1 MSTALQSKDARRSKS
16 RRRSGVVAALLA
28 TLLLVALIAFG
39 SDASTDDDLGIAF
52 ALSGLYP
59 DSGLCLFVN
68 AFISR
73 LTLLI
78 SSIAPGI
85 NAFFILEYCLAAV
98 GVFVF
103 VYVALAYL
111 DDRAVALCA
120 IGLFILLLV
129 AGCTF
134 RKNFTVVATTLTL
147 AGSFALV
154 VQLRQN
160 RLSGPLTVTAVILCV
175 FGFMLRWE
183 SFLLMIPFVFVA
195 FVHKLWLNAKSKKPA
210 LGMKRTALK
219 LIPFVVVVAL
229 CACAYVYDSNE
240 WSSPEWAEWK
250 SYNQVRSMI
259 SDYPMPAYSE
269 IEEELSAGGITAID
283 YDFAQNWRTADNEVF
298 TVDSLK
304 FISSFR
310 EEVGDEVVADVMQF
324 KATRW
329 IKMFWFAI
337 PIGIALLVLY
347 ILRSRRLNAV
357 SNVAVAAIV
366 VIFAAITF
374 YLASGGRLPQRVMYS
389 VIAGAVVFLAAIIGD
404 KASNSERRQSSKAT
418 EKLRK
423 PMSALALVFCLACA
437 GFVVYSSHPSLNN
450 FDTGD
455 KATGSATSAASADL
469 ASYSSLTD
477 YIRTH
482 DDILFVMDA
491 KTEYYYIYEYDMKRI
506 PPKDE
511 LMRIIMLGGWTTD
524 SPFINARNEMQ
535 GMGNVMKGLVEN
547 NRARYIV
554 LQSNKAWPSEIE
566 TYLETHYWQDVEA
579 NLVDSFEAGE
589 ETYLIYDFDVV
600 S

>member
-1 MSTALQSKDARRSKS
+1 MSMALQSKDSRRSKS
-16 RRRSGVVAALLA
+16 QRRSGVVAALLA

-85 NAFFILEYCLAAV
+85 NSFFILEYCLAAV

-103 VYVALAYL
+103 VYAALAYL
-111 DDRAVALCA
+111 DDRAVALFA
-120 IGLFILLLV
+120 IGLFILLLIS
-129 AGCTF
+129 GCTF

-154 VQLRQN
+154 MQLRQN

-183 SFLLMIPFVFVA
+183 SFLLVMPFVFVA

-210 LGMKRTALK
+210 FGMKRTALK

-250 SYNQVRSMI
+250 SYNEVRSVV

-298 TVDSLK
+298 TVDSLR
-304 FISSFR
+304 FISSFS
-310 EEVGDEVVADVMQF
+310 EEVGDEVVAGKMQF

-329 IKMFWFAI
+329 IKAFWFAI
-337 PIGIALLVLY
+337 PIAIALLVLY
-347 ILRSRRLNAV
+347 ILRARRLNAI
-357 SNVAVAAIV
+357 SNVAVVAIV
-366 VIFAAITF
+366 VIFAVITF

-404 KASNSERRQSSKAT
+404 KASNSERRQSSEAAD
-418 EKLRK
+418 KLRK
-423 PMSALALVFCLACA
+423 PMCVLGLVFCLACA

-450 FDTGD
+450 FDVGN
-455 KATGSATSAASADL
+455 KATESAASTDPAV
-469 ASYSSLTD
+469 YSSLTD

-511 LMRIIMLGGWTTD
+511 LMRIILLGGWTTD

-535 GMGNVMKGLVEN
+535 DMGNVMKGLAEN
-547 NRARYIV
+547 DRARYIV
-554 LQSNKAWPSEIE
+554 LQSNMKWASQIE

-579 NLVDSFEAGE
+579 KLVDSFEAGE
-589 ETYLIYDFDVV
+589 ETYLVYDFDVV

>member
-1 MSTALQSKDARRSKS
+1 MGNTQHSERAKRLRS
-16 RRRSGVVAALLA
+16 RRLGMLAASLAVLLV
-28 TLLLVALIAFG
+28 VALIAFG
-39 SDASTDDDLGIAF
+39 TDASTDDDLGIAF

-73 LTLLI
+73 LALLI
-78 SSIAPGI
+78 SGIAPGI

-103 VYVALAYL
+103 VYAALAYL
-111 DDRAVALCA
+111 DDRAVALFA

-134 RKNFTVVATTLTL
+134 RKNFTVVATVLTL

-154 VQLRQN
+154 MQLRQN
-160 RLSGPLTVTAVILCV
+160 RFSGPLTVTAVILCA

-183 SFLLMIPFVFVA
+183 SFLLMMPFVFVA
-195 FVHKLWLNAKSKKPA
+195 FVHKLWANAKSKKPA

-219 LIPFVVVVAL
+219 LIPFVVAVAL

-250 SYNQVRSMI
+250 SYNQVRSMV

-310 EEVGDEVVADVMQF
+310 EEVGDEVIADVMQF

-329 IKMFWFAI
+329 IKLFWFAI
-337 PIGIALLVLY
+337 PIAIALLVLY
-347 ILRSRRLNAV
+347 ILRARRLTAV
-357 SNVAVAAIV
+357 SNVAVVAIV
-366 VIFAAITF
+366 VIFVAITF

-404 KASNSERRQSSKAT
+404 KASISERHQGSKT
-418 EKLRK
+418 EEKLRK
-423 PMSALALVFCLACA
+423 PTCVLALVFCLACA

-450 FDTGD
+450 FDVGN
-455 KATGSATSAASADL
+455 KATESAASADS
-469 ASYSSLTD
+469 AVYASLTD

-511 LMRIIMLGGWTTD
+511 LMRIILLGGWTTD

-535 GMGNVMKGLVEN
+535 NMGNVMKGLVEN
-547 NRARYIV
+547 DRARYLV
-554 LQSNKAWPSEIE
+554 LQSNKKWASEIE

-579 NLVDSFEAGE
+579 KLVDSFEAGE
-589 ETYLIYDFDVV
+589 ETYLIYDFDAV

>member
-1 MSTALQSKDARRSKS
+1 MGNTQHSERAKRARS
-16 RRRSGVVAALLA
+16 RRLGMLAASLSVLLV
-28 TLLLVALIAFG
+28 VALIAFG

-59 DSGLCLFVN
+59 DSGLCLFIN

-85 NAFFILEYCLAAV
+85 NSFFILEYCLAAV

-134 RKNFTVVATTLTL
+134 RKNFTVVATVLTL
-147 AGSFALV
+147 AGTFALV
-154 VQLRQN
+154 MQLRQN
-160 RLSGPLTVTAVILCV
+160 RLSGPLTVIAVILCV

-183 SFLLMIPFVFVA
+183 SFLLVMPFVFVA

-210 LGMKRTALK
+210 LGAKRTVLR

-250 SYNQVRSMI
+250 SYNEVRSVV

-298 TVDSLK
+298 TVDSLR
-304 FISSFR
+304 FISSFS
-310 EEVGDEVVADVMQF
+310 EEVGDEVVADKMQF

-329 IKMFWFAI
+329 IKAFWFAI
-337 PIGIALLVLY
+337 PIAIALLVLY
-347 ILRSRRLNAV
+347 ILRARRLNAI
-357 SNVAVAAIV
+357 SNVAVVAIV
-366 VIFAAITF
+366 VIFAVITF

-423 PMSALALVFCLACA
+423 PMSVLALVFCLACA

-450 FDTGD
+450 FDVGN
-455 KATGSATSAASADL
+455 KATESTASTDL
-469 ASYSSLTD
+469 AVYASLTD

-482 DDILFVMDA
+482 DDILFVMDT

-511 LMRIIMLGGWTTD
+511 LMRIILLGGWTTD

-535 GMGNVMKGLVEN
+535 DMGNVMKGLAEN
-547 NRARYIV
+547 DRARYIV
-554 LQSNKAWPSEIE
+554 LESNKKWPSQIE
-566 TYLETHYWQDVEA
+566 AYLETHYWQDVEVK
-579 NLVDSFEAGE
+579 LVDSFEAGQQK
-589 ETYLIYDFDVV
+589 YLVYDFAVV